1 MLIIKRMKYYTVAAL
16 LALSTQAINISEEN
30 ANNVLEENR
39 TKGQWASAEVEM
51 REMTIVGFFF
61 DGLDFGM
68 LWSDL
73 TDDQKNE
80 CKK

>member
-1 MLIIKRMKYYTVAAL
+1 MKFYTVAAL
-16 LALSTQAINISEEN
+16 LALSTQAINISEEKS
-30 ANNVLEENR
+30 
-39 TKGQWASAEVEM
+39 TKGDWASAEVEM

-73 TDDQKNE
+73 TE
-80 CKK
+80 E

>member
-1 MLIIKRMKYYTVAAL
+1 MKFYTAAAL

-30 ANNVLEENR
+30 L
-39 TKGQWASAEVEM
+39 TKGDWVSAEVEM

-68 LWSDL
+68 LWSGL
-73 TDDQKNE
+73 TADQKNE

>member
-16 LALSTQAINISEEN
+16 LALSTQAINIS
-30 ANNVLEENR
+30 EENR

>member
-30 ANNVLEENR
+30 R
-39 TKGQWASAEVEM
+39 TKGQWTSAEVEM

>member
-16 LALSTQAINISEEN
+16 LALSTQAINIS
-30 ANNVLEENR
+30 EENR

-73 TDDQKNE
+73 TEDQKNE

>member
-30 ANNVLEENR
+30 R
-39 TKGQWASAEVEM
+39 TKGEWASAEVEM